1 VLALLEV
8 WRGAWFARRFALA
21 LVRAPA
27 AAGARLLARCPRF
40 AVREPRYFFP
50 KGGGGG
56 GRARRGKTIA
66 GAGLIE
72 TIHWTWCVVLAQLR
86 PYQQKG

>member
-1 VLALLEV
+1 VVRVERGGARGSRAVLPWAWLAHRRQPV
-8 WRGAWFARRFALA
+8 RGCWRVVRGSRFAN
-21 LVRAPA
+21 RD
-27 AAGARLLARCPRF
+27 
-40 AVREPRYFFP
+40 YFSLI
-50 KGGGGG
+50 GGGGG